1 VTVQHEI
8 APELGGLRT
17 VDRGVPDAAGIAAG
31 WAVVVATI
39 PVVLALVPLLVTG
52 RLGLVDAGAPV
63 VVAVASGLAM
73 RVAGVR
79 TRTAR
84 RPDPA
89 AQRVLTT
96 VLFTDIVD
104 STGCAAAM
112 GDAAWRELLDRHDA
126 VVRRQLARFQ
136 GDEVVSTGDGFLAT
150 FDGPARAV
158 RCALAI
164 TAAVRELGL
173 EVRVGVHTGEVELR
187 GSNVGGLGVHIGA
200 RVASLAGPGE
210 VLVSCTV
217 KGLVA
222 GAGLGFVDKGP
233 QWLKGVPEEWRVYAA
248 LDPA

>member
-8 APELGGLRT
+8 APEIGALGAA
-17 VDRGVPDAAGIAAG
+17 DRHVPGSAGAVAGSAA
-31 WAVVVATI
+31 VVATL

-73 RVAGVR
+73 RLAGVR
-79 TRTAR
+79 TRTAG
-84 RPDPA
+84 RPDLA

-104 STGCAAAM
+104 STSRAAAM

-126 VVRRQLARFQ
+126 AVRRRLARFQ

-173 EVRVGVHTGEVELR
+173 EVRVGVHTGEVERR
-187 GSNVGGLGVHIGA
+187 GANVGGLGVHIGA

-210 VLVSCTV
+210 VLVSHTV